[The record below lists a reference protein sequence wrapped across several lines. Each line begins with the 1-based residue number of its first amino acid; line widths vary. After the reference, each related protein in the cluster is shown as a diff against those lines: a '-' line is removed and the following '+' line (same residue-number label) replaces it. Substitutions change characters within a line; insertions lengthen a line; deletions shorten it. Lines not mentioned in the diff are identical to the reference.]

1 MLTPRVFFFSL
12 HGPGDISFHWIP
24 SEKHKCITE
33 IIIVR
38 QQRYTLLLL
47 AALRTENKCLSSHW
61 DLSLLTAD
69 FVIMA
74 NQSTEILLK
83 SVKLRRHLFL
93 WRIIQRNFT
102 ECLHLLLLL
111 SERNRDSTIQNNKL
125 LFPYFSVKIDLLEK
139 KCKSAYIFLGNM
151 SWIKVSF
158 CTPSTNLLHIAFRVR
173 KINLYLVSC
182 CWEIITKTFSVHL
195 CSCCNVWVSSIS
207 RKKTVRALCDC
218 WLSG

>member
-1 MLTPRVFFFSL
+1 
-12 HGPGDISFHWIP
+12 
-24 SEKHKCITE
+24 
-33 IIIVR
+33 
-38 QQRYTLLLL
+38 
-47 AALRTENKCLSSHW
+47 
-61 DLSLLTAD
+61 
-69 FVIMA
+69 MA

-93 WRIIQRNFT
+93 WRIIQRNYT

-173 KINLYLVSC
+173 KLNLYLVSC

-207 RKKTVRALCDC
+207 RKKNCKSPVWLLIVWLRSVLYVRQQMIWELNFQK
-218 WLSG
+218 LSYVSEKDIAYICSKSPYCQRLIAAVIKKRAGSRRNNSFI